1 MYSPFS
7 RLTLVAGA
15 LTLAASLTACGAS
28 RQAGWERSMDRAEGD
43 AAEVLAAAEAAW
55 AARADV
61 EELRKAITLYEKAES
76 IEPGVRLET
85 TIRLARAYYFLADGF
100 YRGDSE
106 SQLKYYDLAVVW
118 GERAMAHSAE
128 FRAAV
133 EGGKPVE
140 DAISVLGK
148 EYAGAV
154 YWAASGLGKWAKMK
168 GFTTLLAQKNKVKKF
183 MEFVTAVDPGYYYAG
198 PARYWGAYY
207 AIAPSFAGGDP
218 AKSKEEFE
226 KSLAAQPLFLGTK
239 VLMADTW
246 ATKVQDKDAYRRL
259 LQEVID
265 GDAEAI
271 TDVVP
276 EQKIEQDKAREL
288 IALIDDRFAAA
299 DATIRVAAR

>member
-1 MYSPFS
+1 MNTKML
-7 RLTLVAGA
+7 RLSKG
-15 LTLAASLTACGAS
+15 LATASLAVALSACGAS
-28 RQAGWERSMDRAEGD
+28 RQAGWDREVTRAEGD
-43 AAEVLAAAEAAW
+43 AVAVLEAAEAAW
-55 AARADV
+55 AERGDV
-61 EELRKAITLYEKAES
+61 ESLRKAITLYEKAEA
-76 IEPGVRLET
+76 IEPGVRLDT
-85 TIRLARAYYFLADGF
+85 SIRLARAYYLMADGHH
-100 YRGDSE
+100 RGDSA

-118 GERAMAHSAE
+118 GERAMAHSEA
-128 FRAAV
+128 FRKEV
-133 EGGKPVE
+133 EAGKPVE

-183 MEFVTAVDPGYYYAG
+183 MEYVSNVDPGYYYSG

-218 AKSKEEFE
+218 ERSKAEFE
-226 KSLAAQPLFLGTK
+226 KSLAEQPLFLGTK

-246 ATKVQDKDAYRRL
+246 APKVQDKEAYRRL

-265 GDAEAI
+265 GDAEALA
-271 TDVVP
+271 DVIP
-276 EQKIEQDKAREL
+276 EQKIEQEKAREL

-299 DATIRVAAR
+299 PSDVRVASR

>member
-1 MYSPFS
+1 MNTKML
-7 RLTLVAGA
+7 RLSKG
-15 LTLAASLTACGAS
+15 LATASLAVALSACGAS
-28 RQAGWERSMDRAEGD
+28 RQAGWDREVARAEGD
-43 AAEVLAAAEAAW
+43 AVAVLEAAEAAW
-55 AARADV
+55 AERGDV
-61 EELRKAITLYEKAES
+61 ESLRKAITLYEKAEA
-76 IEPGVRLET
+76 IEPGVRLDT
-85 TIRLARAYYFLADGF
+85 SIRLARAYYLMADGHH
-100 YRGDSE
+100 RGDSA

-118 GERAMAHSAE
+118 GERAMAHSE
-128 FRAAV
+128 VFRKEV
-133 EGGKPVE
+133 EAGKPVE
-140 DAISVLGK
+140 DAVSVLGK

-183 MEFVTAVDPGYYYAG
+183 MEYVSNVDPGYYYSG

-218 AKSKEEFE
+218 ARSKEEFE

-246 ATKVQDKDAYRRL
+246 APKVQDKEAYRRL

-265 GDAEAI
+265 GDVEALA
-271 TDVVP
+271 DVVP
-276 EQKIEQDKAREL
+276 EQKIEQEKAREL

-299 DATIRVAAR
+299 PSDVRVASR